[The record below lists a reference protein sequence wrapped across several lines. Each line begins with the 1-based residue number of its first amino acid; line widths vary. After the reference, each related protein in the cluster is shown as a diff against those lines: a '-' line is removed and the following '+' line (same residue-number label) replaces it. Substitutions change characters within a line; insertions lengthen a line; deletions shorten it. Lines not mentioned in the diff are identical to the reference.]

1 MIRLRRPPVLRVVDE
16 PFVPGGLPPTEV
28 DRRWSALCAANP
40 RLHDGRSLH
49 VIGVH
54 RNGHG
59 GATIHVVETSYRFYA
74 INVAD
79 RTVDTGAR
87 PLGVKGITV
96 RKTGGSSEVLVGR
109 RAAWV
114 AADAGRWELAPGGS
128 VEPESLQERGGG
140 ADECVRNE
148 LREETGL
155 EIPAAATTAIAIAFD
170 PAARSWEI
178 VYRLRLHDERCGHL
192 GGNGEYDELRWWP
205 IEQSPPTPMSA
216 IGTRLW
222 AIVGESAAG
231 EWVAGDSAAGDST
244 ND

>member
-1 MIRLRRPPVLRVVDE
+1 MIRLRRPPVLRIVDE
-16 PFVPGGLPPTEV
+16 PFVPDGLSPSEV
-28 DRRWSALCAANP
+28 DHRWSTLCAANP
-40 RLHDGRSLH
+40 HLHDGRSLH
-49 VIGVH
+49 VLGVH

-79 RTVDTGAR
+79 HTVDTGAR

-96 RKTGGSSEVLVGR
+96 RKTGGSSEILVGR

-114 AADAGRWELAPGGS
+114 AADAGCWELAPGGS
-128 VEPESLQERGGG
+128 VEPESLEERGGG
-140 ADECVRNE
+140 AGGCVRTE

-155 EIPAAATTAIAIAFD
+155 EIPAVATTAIAIAFD

-178 VYRLRLHDERCGHL
+178 VYRLRVDAADQRELR
-192 GGNGEYDELRWWP
+192 GNGEYDEIRWCP
-205 IEQSPPTPMSA
+205 ITEAPPTPMSA

-222 AIVGESAAG
+222 ALAG
-231 EWVAGDSAAGDST
+231 KSSDA
-244 ND
+244 